1 MKYKLP
7 RSLMRTRRK
16 EISDLELEVL
26 EGKIPSDIS
35 GQAFF
40 MVPAGDCEDEE
51 ITKADAAIL
60 GGDGMILKLDF
71 CQIDKVLLTF
81 KFSKSESFL
90 IDEATYQKYQIDS
103 SGQKKKNPFHKYHF
117 SDFGLG
123 RMSFI
128 MGMRNRLNTAIT
140 PIQFKGEP
148 NPRIVVCTDDGRPYI
163 CDPKSLETITPIG
176 ELEEWE
182 AMMGAGKKLFGRT
195 FGVQPFPLIMATAHP
210 VFDPKT
216 DEFFGVNYGRA
227 FTDTIKN
234 IGVVNSKIESIKDLV
249 LLILIELPKAII
261 LIFFSIVLSLS
272 NLINSFLTGKNI
284 RRFTQIFTWD
294 GKGKLKKVNLILK
307 NGKNVVIKQT
317 LHQISVTENHVIL
330 LDASFKFTPDQIINS
345 LRPFRKADNYL
356 SRFLEKNLRWLM
368 TAPMVPNAKFYFVE
382 RKAIA
387 AALSKKSNSQIPD
400 VPATA
405 TELPFET
412 LHFLTN
418 YKEENGQITMHL
430 AHNNA
435 ACLAEWLRPYDKMYT
450 GKKYNLWQRLTG
462 FGKTPIPD
470 DLLGMIAVGQMD
482 VSRIEKVEIDPTT
495 GNPNRSTNLMSFGN
509 TDHHSKSSES
519 IPNTFNLSFYAY
531 RDQTTVKALPDKI
544 EDIYWMC
551 SGLFPEA
558 LTEFI
563 HKMYRNYEHRVISI
577 ELFDQ
582 ITKEGKPSNLIRVN
596 SDSMQI
602 EDSYIFKYTQVG
614 MSPQFIPRK
623 GSQSGS
629 QNGYI
634 ICTVY
639 TYVAEQKPGQI
650 ECEFWLFDASNL
662 HQGPICRMGHIEA
675 IFGMTLHNAYTETAE
690 RPSPMGYL
698 VDIEKELNARLA
710 YKKDAKLNQLFE
722 EQVYPYY
729 KKTRS

>member
-1 MKYKLP
+1 
-7 RSLMRTRRK
+7 MRTRRK

-35 GQAFF
+35 GQAYF
-40 MVPAGDCEDEE
+40 MVPAGDCEDGE
-51 ITKADAAIL
+51 ITKADAAVL

-71 CQIDKVLLTF
+71 SRIEKVFFTF

-90 IDEATYQKYQIDS
+90 IDEATYQKYQFDS
-103 SGQKKKNPFHKYHF
+103 SGQKKKNPFYKFHF

-234 IGVVNSKIESIKDLV
+234 IGVINSKIESLKDLL

-261 LIFFSIVLSLS
+261 LIFFGVVLSLT
-272 NLINSFLTGKNI
+272 NLISSFTTGKNI

-294 GKGKLKKVNLILK
+294 GKGKFKKVNLILK

-345 LRPFRKADNYL
+345 LRPFRKADNFL
-356 SRFLEKNLRWLM
+356 SRLFEKSLRWLM
-368 TAPMVPNAKFYFVE
+368 TAPMVPNAQFYFVE
-382 RKAIA
+382 RKAIEE
-387 AALSKKSNSQIPD
+387 ALSKTPNPQIPD
-400 VPATA
+400 VLATA

-418 YKEENGQITMHL
+418 YREEKGLITMHL

-450 GKKYNLWQRLTG
+450 GKKYNLWQKLTG
-462 FGKTPIPD
+462 FGKTPIPE

-509 TDHHSKSSES
+509 TDPHSKGPES

-563 HKMYRNYEHRVISI
+563 HKMYRNYEHRVMSI

-602 EDSYIFKYTQVG
+602 EDSYIFKHTQVG
-614 MSPQFIPRK
+614 MSPQFISRK

-639 TYVAEQKPGQI
+639 TYVVAQKPDQI
-650 ECEFWLFDASNL
+650 ECEFWLFDATNL
-662 HQGPICRMGHIEA
+662 HQGPICRMGHKEA

-690 RPSPMGYL
+690 RPNPMGYL
-698 VDIEKELNARLA
+698 VDIEKELNARLS
-710 YKKDAKLNQLFE
+710 YKKDAKLNKLFE

-729 KKTRS
+729 QKTRS